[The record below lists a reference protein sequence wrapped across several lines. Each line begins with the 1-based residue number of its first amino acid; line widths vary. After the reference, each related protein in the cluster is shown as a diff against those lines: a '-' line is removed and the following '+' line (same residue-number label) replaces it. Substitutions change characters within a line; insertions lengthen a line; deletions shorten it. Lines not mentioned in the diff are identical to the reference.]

1 MAAHAYSGPVAVQEA
16 APPAAM
22 GATRAP
28 QERATEAASV
38 KDEDAPPTDKD
49 EDDEGGAWDAA
60 SLYEEILDEVEAFEY
75 SGNGASDMLRAFQHH
90 H

>member
-16 APPAAM
+16 APPPAM

-28 QERATEAASV
+28 QERAAETTSG

-49 EDDEGGAWDAA
+49 EDDEGGAWDTA

-75 SGNGASDMLRAFQHH
+75 SGNSRLDMLRAFQNCN
-90 H
+90 